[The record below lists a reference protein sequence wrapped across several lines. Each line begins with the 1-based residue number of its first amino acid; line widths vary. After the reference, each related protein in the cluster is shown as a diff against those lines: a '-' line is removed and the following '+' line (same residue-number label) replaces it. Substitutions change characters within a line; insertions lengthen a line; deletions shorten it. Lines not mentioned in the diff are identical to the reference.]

1 MTERLPTWFKKR
13 IPSPAVMTEIN
24 NLMENLQLHTICQNA
39 ICPNIGDCY
48 SRHTATFLI
57 MGNICTRNCSFCAVN
72 KGKPE
77 PLDDNEPLHLVE
89 AVNKLRLGHVVITS
103 VTRDDLLDGGA
114 SHFARVIALLKKQS
128 QQTTVEVLVPDFS
141 GSKSALETVMNSRP
155 DVLNHNV
162 ETVPRLYSDVRP
174 LANFERSLE
183 LLRLAKTIN
192 SGITTKSGLMVGLG
206 ETVEEVS
213 NVMVSLRKASCD
225 ILTIGQ
231 YLQPSSKHHPVK
243 SFISPSQ
250 FEDFARIGKKMGFR
264 GVASAPLVR
273 SSFEAASLYK
283 NLSYQ

>member
-57 MGNICTRNCSFCAVN
+57 MGNICTRHCSFCAVS

-77 PLDDNEPLHLVE
+77 PLDDSEPLHLVE
-89 AVNKLRLGHVVITS
+89 AANKLRLGHIVITS
-103 VTRDDLLDGGA
+103 VTRDDLPDGGA
-114 SHFARVIALLKKQS
+114 SHFARVIGLLKLENP
-128 QQTTVEVLVPDFS
+128 QTTVEVLVPDFA
-141 GSKSALETVMNSRP
+141 GSKSALETVINARP
-155 DVLNHNV
+155 DILNHNI
-162 ETVPRLYSDVRP
+162 ETVPRLYPDVRP
-174 LANFERSLE
+174 LANFERSLD
-183 LLRLAKTIN
+183 LLRLAKTMD
-192 SGITTKSGLMVGLG
+192 SAVTTKSGLMVGLG
-206 ETVEEVS
+206 ETVEEVGQ
-213 NVMVSLRKASCD
+213 VMLSLRTVGCD

-231 YLQPSSKHHPVK
+231 YLQPSSKHHPVR
-243 SFISPSQ
+243 SFISPGQ
-250 FEDFARIGKKMGFR
+250 FEDFAQIGKKMGFR

-283 NLSYQ
+283 TMSLQ

>member
-13 IPSPAVMTEIN
+13 IPSPAVMEEMN
-24 NLMENLQLHTICQNA
+24 NLIGNLQLHTICQNA

-57 MGNICTRNCSFCAVN
+57 MGNVCTRNCTFCAVN

-89 AVNKLRLGHVVITS
+89 AVNKLQLGHVVITS
-103 VTRDDLLDGGA
+103 VTRDDLPDGGA
-114 SHFARVIALLKKQS
+114 SHFARVIELLKKQS
-128 QQTTVEVLVPDFS
+128 QQTTIEVLVSDFA

-162 ETVPRLYSDVRP
+162 ETVPRLYPDVRP

-183 LLRLAKTIN
+183 LLRLAKTI
-192 SGITTKSGLMVGLG
+192 SGSVITKSGLMVGLG
-206 ETVEEVS
+206 ETAEEVGQ
-213 NVMVSLRKASCD
+213 VMLSLRNIGCD

-231 YLQPSSKHHPVK
+231 YLQPSSKHYPVK
-243 SFISPSQ
+243 SFISPGQ

-273 SSFEAASLYK
+273 SSFEAASLYEK
-283 NLSYQ
+283 MS